1 MDLDMRS
8 REQDVVGLV
17 RDLVRELSPQRLKR
31 GDVTLA
37 SRLDRDLG
45 IDSLARTELV
55 LRIERTFRV
64 RLSVTE
70 VAEME
75 SVGDLLK
82 AVEHAAPG
90 GEPAPAHATIVQA
103 STTLIGQPDHAR
115 TLTEMLDWHAEN
127 HPDHIHVT
135 VLQDENVVL
144 GTMSYRD
151 LQTAARAVAQGL
163 IGRDIVPG
171 DRIAMML
178 PTSTDFFA
186 SFFGILYAG
195 AVPVPIYPPAR
206 MAQIE
211 EHMRRQIVI
220 LRNAGA
226 RALITVPEGR
236 SLAVLLRSQV
246 ETLEAVETVT
256 TLSAERS
263 AVPLPPLND
272 PEAMGL
278 MQYTSGSTGDP
289 KGVVLTHHGLLENV
303 RSMGHAMNASS
314 ADVFVSWLP
323 LYHDMGL
330 IGAWLG
336 CCYFGAR
343 LYVMSPISFLVR
355 PATWLWTMHKYR
367 ATFSGGP
374 NFAFELCASRID
386 ETDLEGLD
394 LSSLRFI
401 VDGAEPVSPQTLRR
415 FNERFT
421 RYGMDKGVVSPS
433 YGLAENCVGLCFPP
447 FGRGPLIDRI
457 KRESLARSAYAE
469 PAGPDETDAI
479 EMVACGHP
487 IENNE
492 VRIVDSAGREL
503 GERQEGVL
511 EFRGPSITKGY
522 FRNEGKTKELFHDGW
537 VKSGDRAYIA
547 AGDIFITGRVKDIII
562 RAGRNTYPQEIEEAV
577 SAIPGIRKG
586 GVAAFGSPDPENGTE
601 RLIVMAETKES
612 APEARAKL
620 IAAAH
625 EVVAAIAGSA
635 ADDIVLVPPRGVPKT
650 SSGKVRRSSA
660 KELYE
665 TGRTDTKQH
674 PLWWQIVRLSL
685 SSIGRSASRFVRLIG
700 DTLYA
705 AWFWLVIGLGFLFA
719 YIATIVLPT
728 LPSRWAALR
737 AIARGALALT
747 GIPVDVKGAEHLP
760 RGNAVILFNHTSYMD
775 AVIIAAVLP
784 GEPAFVAKKEFA
796 DQAFAGSFMKR
807 LGIAFVERFDAAASL
822 ADAEAVTGMAKQG
835 RLFVFFPE
843 GTFTRRAGLLGFY
856 LGAFKVA
863 AETGLPV
870 VPGTL
875 HGTRTLLRGD
885 QWFPRR
891 TPVTVT
897 IDPPIMP
904 TGTDFT
910 AMLALRDAARAAM
923 LKHCGEPDLGQLEK
937 PAGAPGGG

>member
-1 MDLDMRS
+1 MDMPS
-8 REQDVVGLV
+8 RELELIAVV
-17 RDLVRELSPQRLKR
+17 RELVRELSPQRLKR

-45 IDSLARTELV
+45 IDSLGRTELV
-55 LRIERTFRV
+55 LRMERKFRV
-64 RLSVTE
+64 RLSVNA

-75 SVGDLLK
+75 TVADLLK
-82 AVEHAAPG
+82 AVEQGAPSDLKTSG
-90 GEPAPAHATIVQA
+90 IEL
-103 STTLIGQPDHAR
+103 STFVPETPLIGQPDDAK
-115 TLTEMLDWHAEN
+115 TLTEMLDWHVEN
-127 HPDHIHVT
+127 HPDHLHVT
-135 VLQDENVVL
+135 VLQDENTVL

-163 IGRDIVPG
+163 ISRDIVPG

-206 MAQIE
+206 MAQLE

-226 RALITVPEGR
+226 RMLITVPEGR
-236 SLAVLLRSQV
+236 ALAVLLRSQV
-246 ETLEAVETVT
+246 ETLEGVETVA

-263 AVPLPPLND
+263 PVPLPRTDD
-272 PEAMGL
+272 PEALGL

-289 KGVVLTHHGLLENV
+289 KGVMLTHWGLIENV
-303 RSMGHAMNASS
+303 RAMGHAMEATSK
-314 ADVFVSWLP
+314 DVFVSWLP

-374 NFAFELCASRID
+374 NFAYELCASRIPD
-386 ETDLEGLD
+386 EDLQGLD
-394 LSSLRFI
+394 LSALRFM
-401 VDGAEPVSPQTLRR
+401 VNGAEPISPVTLRKFTDR
-415 FNERFT
+415 FEK
-421 RYGMDKGVVSPS
+421 YGMNRGVPSPS

-447 FGRGPLIDRI
+447 FGRGPKIDRI
-457 KRESLARSAYAE
+457 KREQLAKRGYAE
-469 PAGPDETDAI
+469 PADAADADAF
-479 EMVACGHP
+479 EVVACGHP
-487 IENNE
+487 IEKNE
-492 VRIVDSAGREL
+492 VRIVDDAGHEL
-503 GERQEGVL
+503 GERQEGRL
-511 EFRGPSITKGY
+511 EFRGPSMTKGY
-522 FRNEGKTKELFHDGW
+522 FRNEEKTRALFNDGW
-537 VKSGDRAYIA
+537 IDSGDRAYIA
-547 AGDIFITGRVKDIII
+547 GGDIHITGRVKDIII
-562 RAGRNTYPQEIEEAV
+562 RAGRNTYPHEIEEQI

-586 GVAAFGSPDPENGTE
+586 GVAAFGSPDPATGTE
-601 RLIVMAETKES
+601 RLIVMAETKETN
-612 APEARAKL
+612 AEARAKL

-625 EVVAAIAGSA
+625 EVVTAIAGSA

-665 TGRTDTKQH
+665 TGRTDVKEH
-674 PLWWQIVRLSL
+674 GVWLQIARLAM
-685 SSIGRSASRFVRLIG
+685 SSAGRTATGLLRRVT

-705 AWFWLVIGLGFLFA
+705 GWWYVVTALGLVAAF
-719 YIATIVLPT
+719 IATMILPT
-728 LPSRWAALR
+728 LAMRWSALR
-737 AIARGALALT
+737 GIVHAVLALT
-747 GIPVDVKGAEHLP
+747 GIRVNVTGAENLP
-760 RGNAVILFNHTSYMD
+760 KGNAVILFNHTSYMD

-784 GEPAFVAKKEFA
+784 GTPAFVAKKEFES
-796 DQAFAGSFMKR
+796 QPFAGTFMRR
-807 LGIAFVERFDAAASL
+807 LGVAFVERFDASASL
-822 ADAEAVTGMAKQG
+822 ADADKISGMAKEG

-856 LGAFKVA
+856 MGAFKVA
-863 AETGLPV
+863 ADASLPV
-870 VPGTL
+870 VPGVL
-875 HGTRTLLRGD
+875 RGVRTLLRGD

-891 TPVTVT
+891 TAIDVT
-897 IDPPIMP
+897 IEPPIQP

-923 LKHCGEPDLGQLEK
+923 LKHVGEPDLGDLEK
-937 PAGAPGGG
+937 PAQPA

>member
-1 MDLDMRS
+1 MDMPS
-8 REQDVVGLV
+8 RELELVAVV
-17 RDLVRELSPQRLKR
+17 RELVRELSPQRLKR

-45 IDSLARTELV
+45 IDSPGRTELV
-55 LRIERTFRV
+55 LRMERKFRG
-64 RLSVTE
+64 RLSVNA

-75 SVGDLLK
+75 TVADLLK
-82 AVEHAAPG
+82 AVEQGAPSDLKTSG
-90 GEPAPAHATIVQA
+90 IEL
-103 STTLIGQPDHAR
+103 STFVPETPLIGQPDDAK
-115 TLTEMLDWHAEN
+115 TLTEMLDWHVEN
-127 HPDHIHVT
+127 HPDHLHVT
-135 VLQDENVVL
+135 VLQDENTVL

-163 IGRDIVPG
+163 ISRDIVPG

-206 MAQIE
+206 MAQLE

-236 SLAVLLRSQV
+236 ALAVLLRSQID
-246 ETLEAVETVT
+246 TLNSVETVA
-256 TLSAERS
+256 TLSAERTS
-263 AVPLPPLND
+263 MPLPPLND

-289 KGVVLTHHGLLENV
+289 KGVMLTHRGLLENV
-303 RSMGHAMNASS
+303 RSMGHAMDASS

-330 IGAWLG
+330 IGAWL
-336 CCYFGAR
+336 CTCYFGAR
-343 LYVMSPISFLVR
+343 LYVMLPIAFLVR
-355 PATWLWTMHKYR
+355 PATWLWAMHKYR

-386 ETDLEGLD
+386 EKDLEGLD
-394 LSSLRFI
+394 LSSLLFI
-401 VDGAEPVSPQTLRR
+401 VDGAEPSSPQTLRR
-415 FNERFT
+415 FNEPFT

-447 FGRGPLIDRI
+447 PGRGPLIDRI
-457 KRESLARSAYAE
+457 RREPLARSGSAE
-469 PAGPDETDAI
+469 PAGPDEKDAI

-492 VRIVDSAGREL
+492 VRIVDGAGREL
-503 GERQEGVL
+503 GERQEGML
-511 EFRGPSITKGY
+511 EFRGPSVTRGY
-522 FRNEGKTKELFHDGW
+522 FRNEEKTRELFHDGW
-537 VKSGDRAYIA
+537 VKSGDRAYVA
-547 AGDIFITGRVKDIII
+547 AGDIYITGRVKDIII
-562 RAGRNTYPQEIEEAV
+562 RAGRNTYPQEIEEAL

-601 RLIVMAETKES
+601 RLIVMAETKETN
-612 APEARAKL
+612 PEARAAL
-620 IAAAH
+620 IAKAH
-625 EVVAAIAGSA
+625 EAVTAIAGAA

-665 TGRTDTKQH
+665 TGRTDVRQSGV
-674 PLWWQIVRLSL
+674 WWQIARLAM
-685 SSIGRSASRFVRLIG
+685 SSISRSISNSLRLIG

-705 AWFWLVIGLGFLFA
+705 GWWWLIIGLGFLFA
-719 YIATIVLPT
+719 YVSTML
-728 LPSRWAALR
+728 LPSLKTRWSALR
-737 AIARGALALT
+737 GIIRTALALAR
-747 GIPVDVKGAEHLP
+747 IPVNVAGLGHIP

-775 AVIIAAVLP
+775 ALVIASVLP

-796 DQAFAGSFMKR
+796 DQAFAGSFMRR
-807 LGIAFVERFDAAASL
+807 LGVAFVERFDAAASL
-822 ADAEAVTGMAKQG
+822 ADADAMTGMAREG

-856 LGAFKVA
+856 MGAFKVA
-863 AETGLPV
+863 ADASLPV
-870 VPGTL
+870 VPGVL
-875 HGTRTLLRGD
+875 RGVRTLLRGD

-891 TPVTVT
+891 TAVDVT
-897 IDPPIMP
+897 IEPPIQP

-923 LKHCGEPDLGQLEK
+923 LKHVGEPDLGDLEK
-937 PAGAPGGG
+937 PAQPA

>member
-1 MDLDMRS
+1 MDLDTRS
-8 REQDVVGLV
+8 QEHDVIG
-17 RDLVRELSPQRLKR
+17 LVRELVRELAPQRLKR

-45 IDSLARTELV
+45 IDSLARTELI
-55 LRIERTFRV
+55 LRIERAFRV

-75 SVGDLLK
+75 SVRDLLN
-82 AVEHAAPG
+82 AVGHAAPG
-90 GEPAPAHATIVQA
+90 GLTAHAPDVAVHAATE
-103 STTLIGQPDHAR
+103 LIGQPDHAK

-127 HPDHIHVT
+127 HPDHLHVT
-135 VLQDENVVL
+135 VLQDENVAL

-163 IGRDIVPG
+163 ISRDIVPG

-206 MAQIE
+206 MAQLE

-236 SLAVLLRSQV
+236 ALAVLLRSQID
-246 ETLEAVETVT
+246 TLNSVETVA
-256 TLSAERS
+256 TLSAERT
-263 AVPLPPLND
+263 AHALPPLND

-289 KGVVLTHHGLLENV
+289 KGVMLTHRGLLENV
-303 RSMGHAMNASS
+303 RSMGHAMDASS

-336 CCYFGAR
+336 TCYFGAR
-343 LYVMSPISFLVR
+343 LYVMSPIAFLVR

-386 ETDLEGLD
+386 ENDLEGLD
-394 LSSLRFI
+394 LSALRFI
-401 VDGAEPVSPQTLRR
+401 VDGAEPISPQTLRR
-415 FNERFT
+415 FDTRFQK
-421 RYGMDKGVVSPS
+421 YGMDKGVVSPS

-457 KRESLARSAYAE
+457 KRDSMANRSSAE
-469 PAGPDETDAI
+469 PAGPDDTDVL

-492 VRIVDSAGREL
+492 VRIVDGAGREL
-503 GERQEGVL
+503 GERQEGML

-522 FRNEGKTKELFHDGW
+522 FRNEEKTKELFHDGW

-547 AGDIFITGRVKDIII
+547 AGDIYITGRVKDIII
-562 RAGRNTYPQEIEEAV
+562 RGGRNTYPQEIEEAL
-577 SAIPGIRKG
+577 SAIAGIRKG

-601 RLIVMAETKES
+601 RLIVMAETKETD
-612 APEARAKL
+612 PQARAAL
-620 IAAAH
+620 IAKAH
-625 EVVAAIAGSA
+625 EAVTAIAGSA

-665 TGRTDTKQH
+665 TGRTDVK
-674 PLWWQIVRLSL
+674 PSGVWWQIARLTMSSVSRSITNSL
-685 SSIGRSASRFVRLIG
+685 RLIG

-705 AWFWLVIGLGFLFA
+705 AWWWLIISLGFLVA
-719 YIATIVLPT
+719 YIAVMVLPS
-728 LPSRWAALR
+728 LKARWSALR
-737 AIARGALALT
+737 AIARTALALT
-747 GIPVDVKGAEHLP
+747 RIPVNVTGLEHIP

-775 AVIIAAVLP
+775 ALVIASVLP

-796 DQAFAGSFMKR
+796 DQAFAGSFMRR
-807 LGIAFVERFDAAASL
+807 LGVAFVERFDAAASL
-822 ADAEAVTGMAKQG
+822 ADADKMTGMAKEG

-856 LGAFKVA
+856 MGAFKVA
-863 AETGLPV
+863 AEAGLPII
-870 VPGTL
+870 PGTL
-875 HGTRTLLRGD
+875 RGVRTLLRGD

-891 TPVTVT
+891 TAISVV
-897 IDPPIMP
+897 IEEPIQP
-904 TGTDFT
+904 AGTDFT
-910 AMLALRDAARAAM
+910 ALLSVRDKARAAM
-923 LKHCGEPDLGQLEK
+923 LKNCGEPDLGQLEK
-937 PAGAPGGG
+937 PPAPAAT